1 MQPFLEL
8 VAQHLYHT
16 IGNDLSHTAIVFPNK
31 RAGLFFNDYLARQR
45 QQPVW
50 SPAYITINEL
60 FASYPLD
67 RPLLTGDTI
76 TLVCELYQVYLEET
90 QRQETLDDFYFWG
103 ELLISDFDDVDKN
116 MVSAER
122 LFSNL
127 QELHELSR
135 HNDFLTPEQQE
146 AINQFFTNFSPEKRT
161 ELKERFISLW
171 DKMLPIYLRYKER
184 LAAKGMAYEGML
196 ERAVME
202 QFHVESMPYERYV
215 FVGFN
220 VLNRVEQALFT
231 RLQEAGK
238 ALFYWDYDLFYT
250 RQPQLQ
256 QVAAIHEAGEFIL
269 RNLKQFPNQLNESH
283 FDTMRQGKS
292 ITFIESPTE
301 NAQARYLTQ
310 WLRSMYHR
318 RPEKPFRENENAVVL
333 CNETLLLPVLHAIPD
348 EVENINITM
357 GYPLAQ
363 TPIFSLINALCTLQ
377 TEGYQRQN
385 GTYLFDAVRPVLA
398 HPYVRQLTPMADP
411 LLRQLTEKNRFY
423 PTPAELQAD
432 NLLATLFTP
441 VEGISALCRYL
452 MEALRL
458 ISALYRQP
466 ADKSKKGDK
475 ENGQE
480 IFRSQEEADHEE
492 KAEDTLYDQL
502 YKESLF
508 KSYTLLNRLYAIAD
522 EQAFGSVR
530 PTTFRK
536 LLSRLLNA
544 ATIPF
549 HGEPAIGMQVMG
561 VLETR
566 NLDFRNLLM
575 LSVNEGKLP
584 KNEGDSSFIPYNL
597 RKAFGMTTIDH
608 KNCVYAYYFYRLIQ
622 RAEQVTLIYNSSS
635 DGLNRGEMS
644 RFMLQLLVESPHPI
658 MRLTLQADQAPRRK
672 QMLEIERTPEMMAHL
687 RRRFDATQPHHA
699 ILSPTALNYYLDCKL
714 RFYFRFVATIHPAP
728 EVTTEIDSLTFGNI
742 FHRSCELIY
751 RDLTAHGRMIQSQD
765 LQALLDNPQRIKAY
779 VDAAFKELFF
789 QVPADQ
795 QPAYNGLQLINREVI
810 YSYLNQLLRH
820 DLRYAP
826 FSMEGMEENV
836 KETITLTCEG
846 NPYSVEIGG
855 KVDRM
860 DGKEG
865 TLRIVDYKTGG
876 TPSKVTNMEQ
886 LFTPAADRPGYA
898 LQAFLYASILRKK
911 RKGEKVVPALLY
923 IHKAADKD
931 YSPVITYG
939 ERGQSAP
946 IEDFEPM
953 DGAFNT
959 HLHQLIYEIFN
970 SDEPFKPAE
979 EGSHCEFC
987 EFASLCKR

>member
-31 RAGLFFNDYLARQR
+31 RAGLFFNDYLARQS

-50 SPAYITINEL
+50 SPTYITINEL

-67 RPLLTGDTI
+67 HPLLTGDTI

-90 QRQETLDDFYFWG
+90 QRSETLDDFYFWG

-116 MVSAER
+116 MVPAER

-146 AINQFFTNFSPEKRT
+146 AINQFFTNFSPEQRT

-171 DKMLPIYLRYKER
+171 DKMLPIYQHYKER

-202 QFHVESMPYERYV
+202 QFRVEAMPYERYV

-220 VLNRVEQALFT
+220 VLNRVEQALFS
-231 RLQEAGK
+231 RLHEAGK

-269 RNLKQFPNQLNESH
+269 RNLKQFPNQLDESH

-310 WLRSMYHR
+310 WLRRMYQR

-333 CNETLLLPVLHAIPD
+333 CNETLLLPVLHAIPG
-348 EVENINITM
+348 EVENTNITM

-385 GTYLFDAVRPVLA
+385 GTYLYDAVRPVLA
-398 HPYVRQLTPMADP
+398 HPYVRQLTPMADT

-432 NLLATLFTP
+432 DLLTTLFTP

-458 ISALYRQP
+458 ISALYRKP
-466 ADKSKKGDK
+466 TDKPHEDADNEDA
-475 ENGQE
+475 NN
-480 IFRSQEEADHEE
+480 EE
-492 KAEDTLYDQL
+492 KADDTLYDQL

-508 KSYTLLNRLYAIAD
+508 KSYTLLNRLYAIAG

-672 QMLEIERTPEMMAHL
+672 QSLEIERTPEMMAHL

-765 LQALLDNPQRIKAY
+765 LQALLDNPQRVKAY

-789 QVPADQ
+789 QIPADQ

-810 YSYLNQLLRH
+810 YSYLCQLLRH

-826 FSMEGMEENV
+826 FTIEGMEENV
-836 KETITLTCEG
+836 TNTITLTCQGE
-846 NPYSVEIGG
+846 PYTVEIGG

-876 TPSKVTNMEQ
+876 TPMKVSAMEQ

-898 LQAFLYASILRKK
+898 LQAFLYASILSKSRI
-911 RKGEKVVPALLY
+911 GEKVVPALLY
-923 IHKAADKD
+923 IHKAAESD
-931 YSPVITYG
+931 YSPVIVFG

-946 IEDFEPM
+946 IANFAEM
-953 DGAFNT
+953 DAEFT
-959 HLHQLIYEIFN
+959 SHLHRLLFEIFN
-970 SDEPFKPAE
+970 SKEPFKPTE
-979 EGSHCEFC
+979 EGTHCEYC
-987 EFASLCKR
+987 EFASLCRR